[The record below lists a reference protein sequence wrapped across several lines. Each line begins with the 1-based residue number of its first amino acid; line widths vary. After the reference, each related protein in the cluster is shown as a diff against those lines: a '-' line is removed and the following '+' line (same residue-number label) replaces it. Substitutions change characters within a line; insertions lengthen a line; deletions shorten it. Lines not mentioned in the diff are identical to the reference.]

1 MRINSKM
8 NNQFQKLLE
17 PSFIGK
23 VKTRNRIIKTAQ
35 GSSFI
40 EPTGYVGEQA
50 KAYYETM
57 AKGGVGLLI
66 VESCGVEYPLG
77 IHHFP
82 VQFHLDDDKYI
93 PSYSELTRVVH
104 KYGCPVFLQLFHSG
118 PWNPTGLLP
127 KRDTKSASTLTESE
141 LPGPGFAIPRGVSLS
156 EVEDLIQMFVKASV
170 RAQKAGFD
178 GVELNAATCHL
189 INAFY
194 SRIFNKRQ
202 DEYGCT
208 TIENRARF
216 LNRIVSEIKKRVGN
230 NFPVVVLLNIA
241 EYGHEKATTLE
252 EGVQFA
258 KLAQEAGADAIQ
270 VRAHGYGHRGGLLQ
284 PDRLYYPEMPKPLPK
299 DLDWSHK
306 GVAAIIPLA
315 QAVKK
320 VVSVPVFAA
329 CRLDPVLGEKLLRQ
343 RDIDF
348 VGMTRRLLA
357 DPELPNKVAAGKLE
371 DINPCTGCLY
381 CMDVRLHNTP
391 IRCRINAN
399 LGREREF
406 ALKPAAKTKRVL
418 VIGGGPA
425 GMEAARVAALRGHKV
440 TLCEKESK
448 LGGLLSLAAMLKDVE
463 VNELLALIRYL
474 TTQMEKAGVT
484 VKLNMEVTPSL
495 ITGLKPD
502 VVILAAGGIDSTM
515 NVPGVD
521 KHNVVTGAK
530 LHGQIKFYS
539 RFFGPKTMAGLT
551 KIWMPIGK
559 RVAVIGGTIHGCELA
574 EFLIKRGRKV
584 TIIHSGTEIGEG
596 MTGDDQFQFMR
607 WIAGKDATIITGA
620 AIDKITDTGL
630 VITTAEK
637 EQTITVDTVAFALPL
652 QPNAK
657 LQKEFE
663 GKLTEIYAIGD
674 CNEPHL
680 IADAIAGG
688 SRIAH
693 SI

>member
-1 MRINSKM
+1 MSNK
-8 NNQFQKLLE
+8 FQKLLE
-17 PSFIGK
+17 PSYIGK

-66 VESCGVEYPLG
+66 VESCGVEFPLG

-93 PSYSELTRVVH
+93 PGYSELTQVIH
-104 KYGCPVFLQLFHSG
+104 KHGCPVFLQLFHAG

-156 EVEDLIQMFVKASV
+156 EVEDLIHLFVKAAE

-178 GVELNAATCHL
+178 GVEINAATCHL
-189 INAFY
+189 VNAFY

-202 DEYGCT
+202 DEFGCA

-216 LNRIVSEIKKRVGN
+216 MNRIISDTKKKLGADFAVTA
-230 NFPVVVLLNIA
+230 LINIA
-241 EYGHEKATTLE
+241 EYGHELATPIE

-258 KLAQEAGADAIQ
+258 RLAAEAGADAVQ

-284 PDRLYYPEMPKPLPK
+284 PDRLFYPEMPKPMPK

-306 GVAAIIPLA
+306 GVGAIIPLA
-315 QAVKK
+315 TAVKK
-320 VVSVPVFAA
+320 VVSVPVIAA
-329 CRLDPVLGEKLLRQ
+329 CRLDPELGEKLLQ
-343 RDIDF
+343 NGDIDF

-357 DPELPNKVAAGKLE
+357 DPELPNKVAEGRLD

-406 ALKPAAKTKRVL
+406 ALKPAAKVKQVV

-440 TLCEKESK
+440 TLLEQEPKT
-448 LGGLLSLAAMLKDVE
+448 GGLLPLAAMLKDIE
-463 VNELLALIRYL
+463 TKELMDLANYL
-474 TTQMEKAGVT
+474 HLQMEKAGVT
-484 VKLNMEVTPSL
+484 IKTNTGFTPSL
-495 ITGLKPD
+495 IAGLKPD
-502 VVILAAGGIDSTM
+502 VVILAAGGTAAKSTI
-515 NVPGVD
+515 PGIQG
-521 KHNVVTGAK
+521 KNVVSGATLRRQLK
-530 LHGQIKFYS
+530 RYS
-539 RFFGPKTMAGLT
+539 RFFGPKTLANLT
-551 KIWMPIGK
+551 RFWMPIGK
-559 RVAVIGGTIHGCELA
+559 RVVVIGGTIHGCELA

-584 TIIHSGTEIGEG
+584 TILHSGTEIGEG
-596 MTGDDQFQFMR
+596 MTGDDKFQFLR
-607 WIAGKDATIITGA
+607 WIAEKKDAAIITGVT
-620 AIDKITDTGL
+620 IEKVSETEVTFITGGKT
-630 VITTAEK
+630 
-637 EQTITVDTVAFALPL
+637 QTINIDTVALALPL
-652 QPNAK
+652 NANTLMIK
-657 LQKEFE
+657 NLE
-663 GKLTEIYAIGD
+663 GKAPEVYTIGD

-680 IADAIAGG
+680 IADAIASGATIG
-688 SRIAH
+688 HRI
-693 SI
+693 

>member
-1 MRINSKM
+1 M

-343 RDIDF
+343 GDIDF

-357 DPELPNKVAAGKLE
+357 DPELPNKVAAGRLE

-406 ALKPAAKTKRVL
+406 ALKPTAKTKRVL

>member
-1 MRINSKM
+1 M
-8 NNQFQKLLE
+8 NARFQKLLE
-17 PSFIGK
+17 PSNIGK

-40 EPTGYVGEQA
+40 EPTGFVGEQA

-66 VESCGVEYPLG
+66 VESCGVEFPLG

-93 PSYSELTRVVH
+93 PSYSELTKVIH
-104 KYGCPVFLQLFHSG
+104 KHGCPVFLQLFHAG

-127 KRDTKSASTLTESE
+127 KRDTKSASTLTQNE
-141 LPGPGFAIPRGVSLS
+141 LPGPGFAIPRGVSLA
-156 EVEDLIQMFVKASV
+156 EIEALIQMFVKAAE
-170 RAQKAGFD
+170 RARKAGFD
-178 GVELNAATCHL
+178 GVEINAATCHL
-189 INAFY
+189 VNSFY
-194 SRIFNKRQ
+194 SRIFNKRD
-202 DEYGCT
+202 DEYGCA

-216 LNRIVSEIKKRVGN
+216 MNRIIGDIKKHVGAD
-230 NFPVVVLLNIA
+230 FAVTALINIA
-241 EYGHEKATTLE
+241 EYGHEKATPIE

-258 KLAQEAGADAIQ
+258 RLAQEAGADAIQ

-284 PDRLYYPEMPKPLPK
+284 PDRLFYPEFPKPLPK

-306 GVAAIIPLA
+306 GVGAIIPLA

-320 VVSVPVFAA
+320 VTSVPVIAA
-329 CRLDPVLGEKLLRQ
+329 CRLDPVLGEKLLQ
-343 RDIDF
+343 QGDIDF

-357 DPELPNKVAAGKLE
+357 DPELPNKVAAGRLE

-406 ALKPAAKTKRVL
+406 ALKPAEKVKNV
-418 VIGGGPA
+418 VVVGGGPA

-440 TLCEKESK
+440 TLFEKSTK
-448 LGGLLSLAAMLKDVE
+448 LGGLLPLASMLKDVE
-463 VNELLALIRYL
+463 TKELLALIQYL
-474 TTQMEKAGVT
+474 ALQMKKAGVAI
-484 VKLNMEVTPSL
+484 KLNTEVTPAL
-495 ITGLKPD
+495 IAELKPD
-502 VVILAAGGIDSTM
+502 AVILAGGGIDSVM
-515 NVPGVD
+515 DVAGIES
-521 KHNVVTGAK
+521 KNVVTGAK

-539 RFFGPKTMAGLT
+539 RFFGPKTLATLT

-559 RVAVIGGTIHGCELA
+559 HVAVIGGTIHGCELA

-584 TIIHSGTEIGEG
+584 TIIHSGAELGEG
-596 MTGDDQFQFMR
+596 MTGDDKFQFLR
-607 WIAGKDATIITGA
+607 WIAEKDAVIITNA
-620 AIDKITDTGL
+620 KINRITDNGL
-630 VITTAEK
+630 VISIGGK
-637 EQTITVDTVAFALPL
+637 EQTIATDTVAFALPL
-652 QPNAK
+652 QPNTALLKK
-657 LQKEFE
+657 LE
-663 GKLTEIYAIGD
+663 GKLAEIYAIGD

-688 SRIAH
+688 SRIGH
-693 SI
+693 SL

>member
-1 MRINSKM
+1 
-8 NNQFQKLLE
+8 LE

-343 RDIDF
+343 GDIDF

-357 DPELPNKVAAGKLE
+357 DPELPNKVAAGRLE

>member
-1 MRINSKM
+1 M
-8 NNQFQKLLE
+8 NTKFGKLLE
-17 PSFIGK
+17 PSYIGK

-66 VESCGVEYPLG
+66 VESCGVEFPLG

-93 PSYSELTRVVH
+93 PGYTELTRVIH
-104 KYGCPVFLQLFHSG
+104 QQGCPVFLQLFHAG

-127 KRDTKSASTLTESE
+127 KRDTKAASTLTADE
-141 LPGPGFAIPRGVSLS
+141 LPGPGFAIPRGVSLA
-156 EVEDLIQMFVKASV
+156 EIEDLIQLFVKAAE
-170 RAQKAGFD
+170 RARKAEFD
-178 GVELNAATCHL
+178 GVEINAATCHL
-189 INAFY
+189 INSFY
-194 SRIFNKRQ
+194 SRIFNKRD
-202 DEYGCT
+202 DEYGCA

-216 LNRIVSEIKKRVGN
+216 MNRIIGDIKKQLGPDFAVTA
-230 NFPVVVLLNIA
+230 LINIA
-241 EYGHEKATTLE
+241 EYGHEKATTIE

-258 KLAQEAGADAIQ
+258 RLAQEAGADAIQ

-284 PDRLYYPEMPKPLPK
+284 PDRLFYPEFPKPLPK
-299 DLDWSHK
+299 DLDWSHR
-306 GVAAIIPLA
+306 GVGAIIPLA
-315 QAVKK
+315 TAVKK
-320 VVSVPVFAA
+320 VTSVPVIAA
-329 CRLDPVLGEKLLRQ
+329 CRLDPVLGEKLLERG
-343 RDIDF
+343 DIDF

-357 DPELPNKVAAGKLE
+357 DPELPNKVAAGRLE

-406 ALKPAAKTKRVL
+406 VLKPAVKIKQ
-418 VIGGGPA
+418 VIVVGGGPA

-440 TLCEKESK
+440 TLFEKGPK
-448 LGGLLSLAAMLKDVE
+448 LGGLLPLASMLKDVE
-463 VNELLALIRYL
+463 TNELLALIKYL
-474 TTQMEKAGVT
+474 SLQIKKAGVT
-484 VKLNMEVTPSL
+484 VKLNTEVTPS
-495 ITGLKPD
+495 IISGLKPD

-515 NVPGVD
+515 DIPGIGLQ
-521 KHNVVTGAK
+521 NVVTGAK

-539 RFFGPKTMAGLT
+539 RFFGPKTLAKLT
-551 KIWMPIGK
+551 KVWMPIGK
-559 RVAVIGGTIHGCELA
+559 RVVVIGGTIHGCELA

-584 TIIHSGTEIGEG
+584 TIVHSGTEIGEG
-596 MTGDDQFQFMR
+596 MTGDDKFQFLR
-607 WIAGKDATIITGA
+607 WIAEKDATIITAA
-620 AIDKITDTGL
+620 AIDRITGKGL
-630 VITTAEK
+630 VIINKGK
-637 EQTITVDTVAFALPL
+637 EQTIIADTVAFALPL
-652 QPNAK
+652 QSNNALYKK
-657 LQKEFE
+657 LESQ
-663 GKLTEIYAIGD
+663 LTEIYAIGD
-674 CNEPHL
+674 CSEPHL

-688 SRIAH
+688 SRIGH

>member
-1 MRINSKM
+1 M
-8 NNQFQKLLE
+8 NTRFQKLLE
-17 PSFIGK
+17 PASIGK

-66 VESCGVEYPLG
+66 VESCGVEFPLG

-93 PSYSELTRVVH
+93 PSYTELTQVIH
-104 KYGCPVFLQLFHSG
+104 KHDCPVLLQLFHAG

-127 KRDTKSASTLTESE
+127 KRDTKAASTLTQSE
-141 LPGPGFAIPRGVSLS
+141 LPGPGFAIPRGVSLT
-156 EVEDLIQMFVKASV
+156 EIEDLIQLFVKAAE

-178 GVELNAATCHL
+178 GVEINAATCHL
-189 INAFY
+189 INSFY
-194 SRIFNKRQ
+194 SRIFNKRE
-202 DEYGCT
+202 DEYGCA

-216 LNRIVSEIKKRVGN
+216 MNRIIGDIKKHLGTDFAVTA
-230 NFPVVVLLNIA
+230 LINIA
-241 EYGHEKATTLE
+241 EYGHEKATPIE
-252 EGVQFA
+252 DGVQFA
-258 KLAQEAGADAIQ
+258 RLAQEAGADAIQ

-284 PDRLYYPEMPKPLPK
+284 PDRLFYPEFPKPLPK

-306 GVAAIIPLA
+306 GVGAIIPLA
-315 QAVKK
+315 KAVKE
-320 VVSVPVFAA
+320 VTSVPVIAA
-329 CRLDPVLGEKLLRQ
+329 CRLDPILGEKLLQ
-343 RDIDF
+343 QGDIDF

-357 DPELPNKVAAGKLE
+357 DPELPNKVASGRLE

-406 ALKPAAKTKRVL
+406 ALKPAVKIKNV
-418 VIGGGPA
+418 VVVGGGPA

-440 TLCEKESK
+440 TLFDKGSK
-448 LGGLLSLAAMLKDVE
+448 LGGLLPLASMLKDVE
-463 VNELLALIRYL
+463 TNELLALIRYL
-474 TTQMEKAGVT
+474 TLQMKKAGVT
-484 VKLNMEVTPSL
+484 IKLNTEVTPAL
-495 ITGLKPD
+495 INQIKPD
-502 VVILAAGGIDSTM
+502 AVILAAGGIASVMDI
-515 NVPGVD
+515 PGID
-521 KHNVVTGAK
+521 LKNVVTGAK

-539 RFFGPKTMAGLT
+539 RFVSPKTLASLT

-559 RVAVIGGTIHGCELA
+559 RVIVIGGTIHGCELA

-584 TIIHSGTEIGEG
+584 TIVHNGVEIGEG
-596 MTGDDQFQFMR
+596 MTGDDKFQFLR
-607 WIAGKDATIITGA
+607 WIAEKDAEIITNVK
-620 AIDKITDTGL
+620 IDRITDKGLIIKTGG
-630 VITTAEK
+630 K
-637 EQTITVDTVAFALPL
+637 EQTITADTIAFALPL
-652 QPNAK
+652 QSNTA
-657 LQKEFE
+657 LQKQLE

-688 SRIAH
+688 SGIGHRL
-693 SI
+693 

>member
-1 MRINSKM
+1 M
-8 NNQFQKLLE
+8 NNRFQKLLE
-17 PSFIGK
+17 PSYIGK
-23 VKTRNRIIKTAQ
+23 VKTRNHIIKTAQ

-82 VQFHLDDDKYI
+82 VQFHFDDDKYI
-93 PSYSELTRVVH
+93 PSYTELVQVIH
-104 KYGCPVFLQLFHSG
+104 KHDCPVFLQLFHSG

-141 LPGPGFAIPRGVSLS
+141 LPGPGFAIPRGVSLA
-156 EVEDLIQMFVKASV
+156 EIEDLIQMFVKASQ
-170 RAQKAGFD
+170 RAKKAGFD
-178 GVELNAATCHL
+178 GVEINAGTCHL

-202 DEYGCT
+202 DEFGCT
-208 TIENRARF
+208 SLENRARF
-216 LNRIVSEIKKRVGN
+216 MNRIIGDIKKQLGQEFAVTA
-230 NFPVVVLLNIA
+230 LINIA
-241 EYGHEKATTLE
+241 EYGHEKATTIE

-258 KLAQEAGADAIQ
+258 RLAAEAGADAIQ

-284 PDRLYYPEMPKPLPK
+284 PDRLFYPEFPKPLPK
-299 DLDWSHK
+299 DLDWSHR
-306 GVAAIIPLA
+306 GVGAIIPLA

-320 VVSVPVFAA
+320 VVSVPVIAT
-329 CRLDPVLGEKLLRQ
+329 CRLDPVLGEKLLQ
-343 RDIDF
+343 QGDIDF

-357 DPELPNKVAAGKLE
+357 DPELPNKVAADRLD

-406 ALKPAAKTKRVL
+406 ALKPAAKVKQVL
-418 VIGGGPA
+418 VVGGGPS

-440 TLCEKESK
+440 TLCEKSSK
-448 LGGLLSLAAMLKDVE
+448 LGGLLPLASLLKEIETD
-463 VNELLALIRYL
+463 ELLALIKYL
-474 TTQMEKAGVT
+474 DRQMTKAGVN
-484 VKLNMEVTPSL
+484 VRLNTEVTPAL
-495 ITGLKPD
+495 IAQLKPD

-515 NVPGVD
+515 DVPGVNG
-521 KHNVVTGAK
+521 KNVVTGAK
-530 LHGQIKFYS
+530 LHGQLKFYS
-539 RFFGPKTMAGLT
+539 RFFGPKTLARLT
-551 KIWMPIGK
+551 KVWMPIGK
-559 RVAVIGGTIHGCELA
+559 SVVVIGGTIHGCELA

-584 TIIHSGTEIGEG
+584 TIVHSGTEIGKG
-596 MTGDDQFQFMR
+596 MTGDDQFQFLR
-607 WIAGKDATIITGA
+607 WIAEKDAVIYTGA
-620 AIDKITDTGL
+620 TIGKITEKGVTIKIGG
-630 VITTAEK
+630 K
-637 EQTITVDTVAFALPL
+637 EQTLSADTIAFALPL
-652 QPNAK
+652 QSNPA
-657 LQKEFE
+657 LQQQLA
-663 GKLTEIYAIGD
+663 GKFTEIYAIGD

-688 SRIAH
+688 SRIGH

>member
-1 MRINSKM
+1 M
-8 NNQFQKLLE
+8 NNRFQKLLE
-17 PSFIGK
+17 PAYIGK

-66 VESCGVEYPLG
+66 VESCGVEFPLG

-93 PSYSELTRVVH
+93 PSYTELVQVIH
-104 KYGCPVFLQLFHSG
+104 KHGCPVFLQLFHAG

-141 LPGPGFAIPRGVSLS
+141 LPGPGFAIPRGVSLT
-156 EVEDLIQMFVKASV
+156 EIEELIQMFVKAAA
-170 RAQKAGFD
+170 RAKTAGFD
-178 GVELNAATCHL
+178 GVEINAATCHL
-189 INAFY
+189 INSFY
-194 SRIFNKRQ
+194 SRIFNKRD
-202 DEYGCT
+202 DEYGG

-216 LNRIVSEIKKRVGN
+216 MNRIIGDIKKQLGADFAVTA
-230 NFPVVVLLNIA
+230 LINIA
-241 EYGHEKATTLE
+241 EYGHEKATPIE

-258 KLAQEAGADAIQ
+258 ALAARAGADAIQ

-284 PDRLYYPEMPKPLPK
+284 PDRLFYPEFPKPLPK
-299 DLDWSHK
+299 DLDWSHR
-306 GVAAIIPLA
+306 GVGAIIPLA
-315 QAVKK
+315 TAVKK
-320 VVSVPVFAA
+320 IVSVPLIAA
-329 CRLDPVLGEKLLRQ
+329 CRLDPVLGEKLLQ
-343 RDIDF
+343 QGDIDF

-357 DPELPNKVAAGKLE
+357 DPELPNKVAAGELE

-406 ALKPAAKTKRVL
+406 AIKAAVKIKQVL
-418 VIGGGPA
+418 VVGGGPS

-440 TLCEKESK
+440 TLCEKSTK
-448 LGGLLSLAAMLKDVE
+448 LGGLIPLASMLKDIE
-463 VNELLALIRYL
+463 TDELIAVIRY
-474 TTQMEKAGVT
+474 MERQIRKAGVT
-484 VKLNMEVTPSL
+484 VKLNTEVTPVL
-495 ITGLKPD
+495 IAELKPD
-502 VVILAAGGIDSTM
+502 VVVIAAGGVDSAM
-515 NVPGVD
+515 DIPGVNGR
-521 KHNVVTGAK
+521 NVVTSAK
-530 LHGQIKFYS
+530 LHGQLKFYS
-539 RFFGPKTMAGLT
+539 RFFGPKTMARLT
-551 KIWMPIGK
+551 KVWMPIGK
-559 RVAVIGGTIHGCELA
+559 NVVVMGGTIHGCELA

-584 TIIHSGTEIGEG
+584 TIVHTGTEIGEG
-596 MTGDDQFQFMR
+596 MTGDDKFQFMR
-607 WIAGKDATIITGA
+607 WIAGKNIPVITGA
-620 AIDKITDTGL
+620 VIEKITDTGL
-630 VITTAEK
+630 IIINGGK
-637 EQTITVDTVAFALPL
+637 EQSIKADTIAFALPL
-652 QPNAK
+652 QSNHA
-657 LQKEFE
+657 LQQQLDE
-663 GKLTEIYAIGD
+663 KLTEIYAIGD

-688 SRIAH
+688 SKIGH

>member
-1 MRINSKM
+1 M
-8 NNQFQKLLE
+8 NNRFQKLLE
-17 PSFIGK
+17 PAYIGK

-66 VESCGVEYPLG
+66 VESCGVEFPLG

-93 PSYSELTRVVH
+93 PSYTELVQVIH
-104 KYGCPVFLQLFHSG
+104 KHGCPVFLQLFHAG

-141 LPGPGFAIPRGVSLS
+141 LPGPGFAIPRGVSLT
-156 EVEDLIQMFVKASV
+156 EIEELIQMFVKAAA
-170 RAQKAGFD
+170 RAKKAGFD
-178 GVELNAATCHL
+178 GVEINAATCHL
-189 INAFY
+189 INSFY
-194 SRIFNKRQ
+194 SRIFNKRD
-202 DEYGCT
+202 DEYGG

-216 LNRIVSEIKKRVGN
+216 MNRIIGDIKKQLGADFAVTA
-230 NFPVVVLLNIA
+230 LINIA
-241 EYGHEKATTLE
+241 EYGHEKATPIE

-258 KLAQEAGADAIQ
+258 ALAARAGADAIQ

-284 PDRLYYPEMPKPLPK
+284 PDRLFYPEFPKPLPK
-299 DLDWSHK
+299 DLDWSHR
-306 GVAAIIPLA
+306 GVGAIIPLA
-315 QAVKK
+315 TAVKK
-320 VVSVPVFAA
+320 IVSVPLIAA
-329 CRLDPVLGEKLLRQ
+329 CRLDPVLGEKLLQ
-343 RDIDF
+343 QGDIDF

-357 DPELPNKVAAGKLE
+357 DPELPNKVAAGELE

-406 ALKPAAKTKRVL
+406 AIKAAVKIKQVL
-418 VIGGGPA
+418 VVGGGPS

-440 TLCEKESK
+440 TLCEKSTK
-448 LGGLLSLAAMLKDVE
+448 LGGLIPLASMLKDIE
-463 VNELLALIRYL
+463 TDELIAVIRY
-474 TTQMEKAGVT
+474 MERQIRKAGVT
-484 VKLNMEVTPSL
+484 VKLNTEVTPVL
-495 ITGLKPD
+495 IAELKPD
-502 VVILAAGGIDSTM
+502 VVVIAAGGVDSAM
-515 NVPGVD
+515 DIPGVNGR
-521 KHNVVTGAK
+521 NVVTSAK
-530 LHGQIKFYS
+530 LHGQLKFYS
-539 RFFGPKTMAGLT
+539 RFFGPKTMARLT
-551 KIWMPIGK
+551 KVWMPIGK
-559 RVAVIGGTIHGCELA
+559 NVVVMGGTIHGCELA

-584 TIIHSGTEIGEG
+584 TIVHTGTEIGEG
-596 MTGDDQFQFMR
+596 MTGDDKFQFMR
-607 WIAGKDATIITGA
+607 WIAGKNIPVITGA
-620 AIDKITDTGL
+620 VIEKITDTGL
-630 VITTAEK
+630 IIINGGK
-637 EQTITVDTVAFALPL
+637 EQSIKADTIAFALPL
-652 QPNAK
+652 QSNHA
-657 LQKEFE
+657 LQQQLDE
-663 GKLTEIYAIGD
+663 KLTEIYAIGD

-688 SRIAH
+688 SKIGH

>member
-1 MRINSKM
+1 M
-8 NNQFQKLLE
+8 NKKFQKLLE
-17 PSFIGK
+17 PSYIGK

-40 EPTGYVGEQA
+40 EPAGYVGEQA

-66 VESCGVEYPLG
+66 VESCGVEFPLG

-93 PSYSELTRVVH
+93 PSYSELTQVIH
-104 KYGCPVFLQLFHSG
+104 KHGCPVFLQLFHSG

-141 LPGPGFAIPRGVSLS
+141 LPGPGFAIPRGVSLN
-156 EVEDLIQMFVKASV
+156 EVEDLVQMFAKAAE
-170 RAQKAGFD
+170 RAKKAGFD
-178 GVELNAATCHL
+178 GVEINAATCHL
-189 INAFY
+189 VNSFY
-194 SRIFNKRQ
+194 SRIFNKRD
-202 DEYGCT
+202 DEYGCGSL
-208 TIENRARF
+208 ENRARF
-216 LNRIVSEIKKRVGN
+216 MGRIINEIKKRVGPD
-230 NFPVVVLLNIA
+230 FPVVALINIA
-241 EYGHEKATTLE
+241 EYGHEKATTIE

-258 KLAQEAGADAIQ
+258 GLAVEAGADAIQ

-284 PDRLYYPEMPKPLPK
+284 PDRLFYPEMPKPLPK

-306 GVAAIIPLA
+306 GVGAIIPLA

-320 VVSVPVFAA
+320 VVKVPVFAA

-343 RDIDF
+343 GDIDF

-357 DPELPNKVAAGKLE
+357 DPELPNKVAAGRLE

-399 LGREREF
+399 LGQEREF
-406 ALKPAAKTKRVL
+406 ALKTATTVKQV
-418 VIGGGPA
+418 VVVGGGPS
-425 GMEAARVAALRGHKV
+425 GMEAARVAALRQHKV
-440 TLCEKESK
+440 TLIEKSSK

-463 VNELLALIRYL
+463 TNELLALINYL
-474 TTQMEKAGVT
+474 ALQMKKAGVK
-484 VKLNMEVTPSL
+484 VKLNTEVTPAL
-495 ITGLKPD
+495 IAELKPD
-502 VVILAAGGIDSTM
+502 VVILATGGIDSIM
-515 NVPGVD
+515 DVPGVD
-521 KHNVVTGAK
+521 KSNVVTGTK
-530 LHGQIKFYS
+530 LHGQLQFYS
-539 RFFGPKTMAGLT
+539 RFFGPRTLASLT
-551 KIWMPIGK
+551 KVWMPIGK

-574 EFLIKRGRKV
+574 EFLVKRGRTV
-584 TIIHSGTEIGEG
+584 TIIATGTEIGEG
-596 MTGDDQFQFMR
+596 MTGDDKFQFMR
-607 WIAGKDATIITGA
+607 WIAEKPAMIITGA
-620 AIDKITDTGL
+620 TVDRITDNGV
-630 VITTAEK
+630 VIKVGEK
-637 EQTITVDTVAFALPL
+637 EQTIAADTVAFALPL
-652 QPNAK
+652 QSNTALMK
-657 LQKEFE
+657 NLE

-688 SRIAH
+688 SRIGH
-693 SI
+693 NI

>member
-1 MRINSKM
+1 M
-8 NNQFQKLLE
+8 NNRFQKLLE
-17 PSFIGK
+17 PAYIGK

-66 VESCGVEYPLG
+66 VESCGVEFPLG

-93 PSYSELTRVVH
+93 PSYTELVQVIH
-104 KYGCPVFLQLFHSG
+104 KHGCPVFLQLFHAG

-141 LPGPGFAIPRGVSLS
+141 LPGPGFAIPRGVSLT
-156 EVEDLIQMFVKASV
+156 EIEELIQMFVKAAA
-170 RAQKAGFD
+170 RAKKAGFD
-178 GVELNAATCHL
+178 GVEINAATCHL
-189 INAFY
+189 INSFY
-194 SRIFNKRQ
+194 SRIFNKRD
-202 DEYGCT
+202 DEYGG

-216 LNRIVSEIKKRVGN
+216 MNRIIGDIKKQLGADFAVTA
-230 NFPVVVLLNIA
+230 LINIA
-241 EYGHEKATTLE
+241 EYGHEKATPIE

-258 KLAQEAGADAIQ
+258 ALAARAGADAIQ

-284 PDRLYYPEMPKPLPK
+284 PDRLFYPEFPKPLPK
-299 DLDWSHK
+299 DLDWSHR
-306 GVAAIIPLA
+306 GVGAIIPLA
-315 QAVKK
+315 TAVKK
-320 VVSVPVFAA
+320 IVSVPLIAA
-329 CRLDPVLGEKLLRQ
+329 CRLDPVLGEKLLQ
-343 RDIDF
+343 QGDIDF

-357 DPELPNKVAAGKLE
+357 DPELPNKVAAGELE

-406 ALKPAAKTKRVL
+406 AIKAAVKIKQVL
-418 VIGGGPA
+418 VVGGGPS

-440 TLCEKESK
+440 TLCEKSTK
-448 LGGLLSLAAMLKDVE
+448 LGGLIPLASMLKDIE
-463 VNELLALIRYL
+463 TDELIAVIRY
-474 TTQMEKAGVT
+474 MERQIRKAGVT
-484 VKLNMEVTPSL
+484 VKLNTEVTPVL
-495 ITGLKPD
+495 IAELKPD
-502 VVILAAGGIDSTM
+502 VVVIAAGGVDSAM
-515 NVPGVD
+515 DIPGVNGR
-521 KHNVVTGAK
+521 NVVTSAK
-530 LHGQIKFYS
+530 LHDQLKFYS
-539 RFFGPKTMAGLT
+539 RFFGPKTMARLT
-551 KIWMPIGK
+551 KVWMPIGK
-559 RVAVIGGTIHGCELA
+559 NVVVMGGTIHGCELA

-584 TIIHSGTEIGEG
+584 TIVHNGTEIGEG
-596 MTGDDQFQFMR
+596 MTGDDKFQFMR
-607 WIAGKDATIITGA
+607 WIAGKNIPVIAGA
-620 AIDKITDTGL
+620 VIEKITDTGL
-630 VITTAEK
+630 IIINGGK
-637 EQTITVDTVAFALPL
+637 EQPIKADTIAFALPL
-652 QPNAK
+652 QSNHA
-657 LQKEFE
+657 LQQQLDE
-663 GKLTEIYAIGD
+663 KLTEIYAIGD

-688 SRIAH
+688 SKIGH

>member
-1 MRINSKM
+1 M
-8 NNQFQKLLE
+8 NNRFQKLLE
-17 PSFIGK
+17 PAYIGK

-66 VESCGVEYPLG
+66 VESCGVEFPLG

-93 PSYSELTRVVH
+93 PSYTELVQVIH
-104 KYGCPVFLQLFHSG
+104 KHGCPVFLQLFHAG

-141 LPGPGFAIPRGVSLS
+141 LPGPGFAIPRGVSLT
-156 EVEDLIQMFVKASV
+156 EIEELIQMFVKAAA
-170 RAQKAGFD
+170 RAKKAGFD
-178 GVELNAATCHL
+178 GVEINAATCHL
-189 INAFY
+189 INSFY
-194 SRIFNKRQ
+194 SRIFNKRD
-202 DEYGCT
+202 DEYGG

-216 LNRIVSEIKKRVGN
+216 MNRIIGDIKKQLGADFAVTA
-230 NFPVVVLLNIA
+230 LINIA
-241 EYGHEKATTLE
+241 EYGHEKATPIE

-258 KLAQEAGADAIQ
+258 ALAARAGADAIQ

-284 PDRLYYPEMPKPLPK
+284 PDRLFYPEFPKPLPK
-299 DLDWSHK
+299 DLDWSHR
-306 GVAAIIPLA
+306 GVGAIIPLA
-315 QAVKK
+315 TAVKK
-320 VVSVPVFAA
+320 IVSVPLIAA
-329 CRLDPVLGEKLLRQ
+329 CRLDPVLGEKLLQ
-343 RDIDF
+343 QGDIDF

-357 DPELPNKVAAGKLE
+357 DPELPNKVAAGELE

-406 ALKPAAKTKRVL
+406 AIKAAVKIKQVL
-418 VIGGGPA
+418 VVGGGPS

-440 TLCEKESK
+440 TLCEKSTK
-448 LGGLLSLAAMLKDVE
+448 LGGLIPLASMLKDIE
-463 VNELLALIRYL
+463 TDELIAVIRY
-474 TTQMEKAGVT
+474 MERQIRKAGVT
-484 VKLNMEVTPSL
+484 VKLNTEVTPVL
-495 ITGLKPD
+495 IAELKPD
-502 VVILAAGGIDSTM
+502 VVVIAAGGVDSAM
-515 NVPGVD
+515 DIPGVNGR
-521 KHNVVTGAK
+521 NVVTSAK
-530 LHGQIKFYS
+530 LHGQLKFYS
-539 RFFGPKTMAGLT
+539 RFFGPKTMARLT
-551 KIWMPIGK
+551 KVWMPIGK
-559 RVAVIGGTIHGCELA
+559 NVVVMGGTIHGCELA

-584 TIIHSGTEIGEG
+584 TIVHTGTEIGEG
-596 MTGDDQFQFMR
+596 MTGDDKFQFMR
-607 WIAGKDATIITGA
+607 WIAGKNIPVITGA
-620 AIDKITDTGL
+620 VIEKITDTGL
-630 VITTAEK
+630 IIINGGK
-637 EQTITVDTVAFALPL
+637 EQPIKADTIAFALPL
-652 QPNAK
+652 QSNHA
-657 LQKEFE
+657 LQQQLDE
-663 GKLTEIYAIGD
+663 KLTEIYAIGD

-688 SRIAH
+688 SKIGH

>member
-1 MRINSKM
+1 M

-17 PSFIGK
+17 PSYIGK

-57 AKGGVGLLI
+57 ARGGVGLLI

-141 LPGPGFAIPRGVSLS
+141 LPGPGFATPRGVSLN
-156 EVEDLIQMFVKASV
+156 EVEDLIQMFVKASE

-194 SRIFNKRQ
+194 SRIFNKRE
-202 DEYGCT
+202 DEYGCA

-216 LNRIVSEIKKRVGN
+216 LNRIVSQIKKHMGN
-230 NFPVVVLLNIA
+230 DFPVVVLLNIA
-241 EYGHEKATTLE
+241 EYGHEKATTIE

-258 KLAQEAGADAIQ
+258 RIAQDAGADAIQ

-299 DLDWSHK
+299 DLDWSRK

-329 CRLDPVLGEKLLRQ
+329 CRLDPALGEKLLRQ
-343 RDIDF
+343 GDIDF

-406 ALKPAAKTKRVL
+406 ALKPAAKAKKVL

-463 VNELLALIRYL
+463 VNELLALIHYL
-474 TTQMEKAGVT
+474 TIQMKKAGVT
-484 VKLNMEVTPSL
+484 VKLKTEITPAL
-495 ITGLKPD
+495 IAALKPD

-515 NVPGVD
+515 DIPGVD
-521 KHNVVTGAK
+521 KPNVVTGAK
-530 LHGQIKFYS
+530 LHGQLKFYS
-539 RFFGPKTMAGLT
+539 RLFGPKTMAGLT
-551 KIWMPIGK
+551 KLWMPIGK

-607 WIAGKDATIITGA
+607 WITGKDATIITGA
-620 AIDKITDTGL
+620 AVDKITATGL
-630 VITTAEK
+630 VITTTEK

-652 QPNAK
+652 QPNTS
-657 LQKEFE
+657 LQKKLE
-663 GKLTEIYAIGD
+663 GKLMEIYAIGD

>member
-1 MRINSKM
+1 M
-8 NNQFQKLLE
+8 NNRFQKLLE
-17 PSFIGK
+17 PAYIGK

-66 VESCGVEYPLG
+66 VESCGVEFPLG

-93 PSYSELTRVVH
+93 PSYTELVQVIH
-104 KYGCPVFLQLFHSG
+104 KHGCPVFLQLFHAG

-141 LPGPGFAIPRGVSLS
+141 LPGPGFAIPRGVSLT
-156 EVEDLIQMFVKASV
+156 EIEELIQMFVKAAA
-170 RAQKAGFD
+170 RAKKAGFD
-178 GVELNAATCHL
+178 GVEINAATCHL
-189 INAFY
+189 INSFY
-194 SRIFNKRQ
+194 SRIFNKRD
-202 DEYGCT
+202 DEYGG

-216 LNRIVSEIKKRVGN
+216 MNRIIGDIKKQLGADFAVTA
-230 NFPVVVLLNIA
+230 LINIA
-241 EYGHEKATTLE
+241 EYGHEKATPIE

-258 KLAQEAGADAIQ
+258 ALAARAGADAIQ

-284 PDRLYYPEMPKPLPK
+284 PDRLFYPEFPKPLPK
-299 DLDWSHK
+299 DLDWSHR
-306 GVAAIIPLA
+306 GVGAIIPLA
-315 QAVKK
+315 TAVKK
-320 VVSVPVFAA
+320 IVSVPLIAA
-329 CRLDPVLGEKLLRQ
+329 CRLDPVLGEKLLQ
-343 RDIDF
+343 QGDIDF

-357 DPELPNKVAAGKLE
+357 DPELPNKVAAGELE

-406 ALKPAAKTKRVL
+406 AIKPAVKIKQVL
-418 VIGGGPA
+418 VVGGGPS

-440 TLCEKESK
+440 TLCEKSTK
-448 LGGLLSLAAMLKDVE
+448 LGGLIPLASMLKDIE
-463 VNELLALIRYL
+463 TDELIAVIRY
-474 TTQMEKAGVT
+474 MERQIRKAGVT
-484 VKLNMEVTPSL
+484 VKLNTEVTPVL
-495 ITGLKPD
+495 IAELKPD
-502 VVILAAGGIDSTM
+502 VVVIAAGGVDSAM
-515 NVPGVD
+515 DIPGVNGR
-521 KHNVVTGAK
+521 NVVTSAK
-530 LHGQIKFYS
+530 LHDQLKFYS
-539 RFFGPKTMAGLT
+539 RFFGPKTMARLT
-551 KIWMPIGK
+551 KVWMPIGK
-559 RVAVIGGTIHGCELA
+559 NVVVMGGTIHGCELA

-584 TIIHSGTEIGEG
+584 TIVHTGTEIGEG
-596 MTGDDQFQFMR
+596 MTGDDKFQFMR
-607 WIAGKDATIITGA
+607 WIAGKNIPVITGA
-620 AIDKITDTGL
+620 VIEKITDTGL
-630 VITTAEK
+630 IIINGGK
-637 EQTITVDTVAFALPL
+637 EQPIKADTIAFALPL
-652 QPNAK
+652 QSNHA
-657 LQKEFE
+657 LQQQLDE
-663 GKLTEIYAIGD
+663 KLTEIYAIGD

-688 SRIAH
+688 SKIGH

>member
-1 MRINSKM
+1 M

-343 RDIDF
+343 GDIDF

-357 DPELPNKVAAGKLE
+357 DPELPNKVAAGRLE

>member
-1 MRINSKM
+1 M
-8 NNQFQKLLE
+8 NNQFLKLLE

-343 RDIDF
+343 GDIDF

-357 DPELPNKVAAGKLE
+357 DPELPNKVAAGRLE

>member
-1 MRINSKM
+1 M
-8 NNQFQKLLE
+8 NNRFQKLLE
-17 PSFIGK
+17 PAYIGK

-66 VESCGVEYPLG
+66 VESCGVEFPLG

-93 PSYSELTRVVH
+93 PSYTELVQVIH
-104 KYGCPVFLQLFHSG
+104 KHGCPVFLQLFHAG

-141 LPGPGFAIPRGVSLS
+141 LPGPGFAIPRGVSLT
-156 EVEDLIQMFVKASV
+156 EIEELIQMFVKAAA
-170 RAQKAGFD
+170 RAKKAGFD
-178 GVELNAATCHL
+178 GVEINAATCHL
-189 INAFY
+189 INSFY
-194 SRIFNKRQ
+194 SRIFNKRD
-202 DEYGCT
+202 DEYGG

-216 LNRIVSEIKKRVGN
+216 MNRIIGDIKKQLGADFAVTA
-230 NFPVVVLLNIA
+230 LINIA
-241 EYGHEKATTLE
+241 EYGHEKATPIE

-258 KLAQEAGADAIQ
+258 ALAARAGADAIQ

-284 PDRLYYPEMPKPLPK
+284 PDRLFYPEFPKPLPK
-299 DLDWSHK
+299 DLDWSHR
-306 GVAAIIPLA
+306 GVGAIIPLA
-315 QAVKK
+315 TAVKK
-320 VVSVPVFAA
+320 IVSVPLIAA
-329 CRLDPVLGEKLLRQ
+329 CRLDPVLGEKLLQ
-343 RDIDF
+343 QGDIDF

-357 DPELPNKVAAGKLE
+357 DPELPNKVAAGELE

-406 ALKPAAKTKRVL
+406 AIKAAVKIKQVL
-418 VIGGGPA
+418 VVGGGPS

-440 TLCEKESK
+440 TLCEKSTK
-448 LGGLLSLAAMLKDVE
+448 LGGLIPLASMLKDIE
-463 VNELLALIRYL
+463 TDELIAVIRY
-474 TTQMEKAGVT
+474 MERQIRKAGVT
-484 VKLNMEVTPSL
+484 VKLNTEVTPVL
-495 ITGLKPD
+495 IAELKPD
-502 VVILAAGGIDSTM
+502 VVVIAAGGVDSAM
-515 NVPGVD
+515 DIPGVNGR
-521 KHNVVTGAK
+521 NVVTGAK
-530 LHGQIKFYS
+530 LHGQLKFYS
-539 RFFGPKTMAGLT
+539 RFFGPKTMARLT
-551 KIWMPIGK
+551 KVWMPIGK
-559 RVAVIGGTIHGCELA
+559 NVVVMGGTIHGCELA

-584 TIIHSGTEIGEG
+584 TIVHNGTEIGEG
-596 MTGDDQFQFMR
+596 MTGDDKFQFMR
-607 WIAGKDATIITGA
+607 WIAGKNIPVITGA
-620 AIDKITDTGL
+620 VIEKITDTGL
-630 VITTAEK
+630 IIITGGK
-637 EQTITVDTVAFALPL
+637 EQSIKADTIAFALPL
-652 QPNAK
+652 QSNHA
-657 LQKEFE
+657 LQQQLDE
-663 GKLTEIYAIGD
+663 KLTEIYAIGD

-688 SRIAH
+688 SKIGH

>member
-1 MRINSKM
+1 M
-8 NNQFQKLLE
+8 NNRFQKLLE
-17 PSFIGK
+17 PAYIGK

-66 VESCGVEYPLG
+66 VESCGVEFPLG

-93 PSYSELTRVVH
+93 PSYTELVQVIH
-104 KYGCPVFLQLFHSG
+104 KHGCPVFLQLFHAG

-141 LPGPGFAIPRGVSLS
+141 LPGPGFAIPRGVSLT
-156 EVEDLIQMFVKASV
+156 EIEELIQMFVKAAA
-170 RAQKAGFD
+170 RAKKAGFD
-178 GVELNAATCHL
+178 GVEINAATCHL
-189 INAFY
+189 INSFY
-194 SRIFNKRQ
+194 SRIFNKRD
-202 DEYGCT
+202 DEYGG

-216 LNRIVSEIKKRVGN
+216 MNRIIGDIKKQLGADFAVTA
-230 NFPVVVLLNIA
+230 LINIA
-241 EYGHEKATTLE
+241 EYGHEKATPIE

-258 KLAQEAGADAIQ
+258 ALAARAGADAIQ

-284 PDRLYYPEMPKPLPK
+284 PDRLFYPEFPKPLPK
-299 DLDWSHK
+299 DLDWSHR
-306 GVAAIIPLA
+306 GVGAIIPLA
-315 QAVKK
+315 TAVKK
-320 VVSVPVFAA
+320 IVSVPLIAA
-329 CRLDPVLGEKLLRQ
+329 CRLDPVLGEKLLQ
-343 RDIDF
+343 QGDIDF

-357 DPELPNKVAAGKLE
+357 DPELPNKVAAGELE

-406 ALKPAAKTKRVL
+406 AIKPAVKIKQVL
-418 VIGGGPA
+418 VVGGGPS

-440 TLCEKESK
+440 TLCEKSTK
-448 LGGLLSLAAMLKDVE
+448 LGGLIPLASMLKDIE
-463 VNELLALIRYL
+463 TDELIAVIRY
-474 TTQMEKAGVT
+474 MERQIRKAGVT
-484 VKLNMEVTPSL
+484 VKLNTEVTPVL
-495 ITGLKPD
+495 IAELKPD
-502 VVILAAGGIDSTM
+502 VVVIAAGGVDSAM
-515 NVPGVD
+515 DIPGVNGR
-521 KHNVVTGAK
+521 NVVTSAK
-530 LHGQIKFYS
+530 LHGQLKFYS
-539 RFFGPKTMAGLT
+539 RFFGPKTMARLT
-551 KIWMPIGK
+551 KVWMPIGK
-559 RVAVIGGTIHGCELA
+559 NVVVMGGTIHGCELA

-584 TIIHSGTEIGEG
+584 TIVHTGTEIGEG
-596 MTGDDQFQFMR
+596 MTGDDKFQFMR
-607 WIAGKDATIITGA
+607 WIAGKNIPVITGA
-620 AIDKITDTGL
+620 VIEKITDTGL
-630 VITTAEK
+630 IIITGGK
-637 EQTITVDTVAFALPL
+637 EQSIKADTIAFALPL
-652 QPNAK
+652 QSNHA
-657 LQKEFE
+657 LQQQLDE
-663 GKLTEIYAIGD
+663 KLTEIYAIGD

-688 SRIAH
+688 SKIGH

>member
-1 MRINSKM
+1 
-8 NNQFQKLLE
+8 
-17 PSFIGK
+17 

-40 EPTGYVGEQA
+40 EPDGYVGEQA

-93 PSYSELTRVVH
+93 PGYTELVQVVH
-104 KYGCPVFLQLFHSG
+104 KHGCPIFLQLFHSG

-127 KRDTKSASTLTESE
+127 KRDTKSASTLTEAE
-141 LPGPGFAIPRGVSLS
+141 LPGPGFAIPRGVSLA
-156 EVEDLIQMFVKASV
+156 EIEDLIQMFVKASQ
-170 RAQKAGFD
+170 RAKKAGFD
-178 GVELNAATCHL
+178 GVEINAATCHL
-189 INAFY
+189 INSFY
-194 SRIFNKRQ
+194 SRIFNKRE
-202 DEYGCT
+202 DEFGCASL
-208 TIENRARF
+208 ENRARF
-216 LNRIVSEIKKRVGN
+216 LNRIIIDTKKQLGTDFAVTA
-230 NFPVVVLLNIA
+230 LINIA
-241 EYGHEKATTLE
+241 EYGHEKATTFE

-258 KLAQEAGADAIQ
+258 RLAAEAGADAIQ

-284 PDRLYYPEMPKPLPK
+284 PDRLFYPEFPKPLPK
-299 DLDWSHK
+299 DLDWSHR
-306 GVAAIIPLA
+306 GVGAIIPLA

-320 VVSVPVFAA
+320 VVSVPVIAA
-329 CRLDPVLGEKLLRQ
+329 CRLDPVLGEKLLQ
-343 RDIDF
+343 QGDIDF

-357 DPELPNKVAAGKLE
+357 DPELPNKVAAGNLE

-406 ALKPAAKTKRVL
+406 ALKPAAKIKQVL
-418 VIGGGPA
+418 VIGGGPS

-440 TLCEKESK
+440 TICEKTAK
-448 LGGLLSLAAMLKDVE
+448 LGGLLPLASMLKDIE
-463 VNELLALIRYL
+463 TDELLALIKYL
-474 TTQMEKAGVT
+474 DHQMTKAGVT
-484 VKLNMEVTPSL
+484 VKLNTEVDAAL
-495 ITGLKPD
+495 IAQLKPD
-502 VVILAAGGIDSTM
+502 VVIVAAGGIDSIM
-515 NVPGVD
+515 DIPGING
-521 KHNVVTGAK
+521 KNIVTGAK
-530 LHGQIKFYS
+530 LHGQLKFYS
-539 RFFGPKTMAGLT
+539 RFFSPKTLARLT
-551 KIWMPIGK
+551 KVWMPIGK
-559 RVAVIGGTIHGCELA
+559 NVVVIGGTIHGCELA

-596 MTGDDQFQFMR
+596 MTGDDQFQFLR
-607 WIAGKDATIITGA
+607 WIAEKDAAIITGA
-620 AIDKITDTGL
+620 TVDKITKNGL
-630 VITTAEK
+630 SIKIGGK
-637 EQTITVDTVAFALPL
+637 EQTIVADTIALALPL
-652 QPNAK
+652 QSNPSLLK
-657 LQKEFE
+657 QLE

-688 SRIAH
+688 SRIGH

>member
-1 MRINSKM
+1 M
-8 NNQFQKLLE
+8 NNRFQKLLE
-17 PSFIGK
+17 PAYIGK

-66 VESCGVEYPLG
+66 VESCGVEFPLG

-93 PSYSELTRVVH
+93 PSYTELVQVIH
-104 KYGCPVFLQLFHSG
+104 KHGCPVFLQLFHAG

-141 LPGPGFAIPRGVSLS
+141 LPGPGFAIPRGVSLT
-156 EVEDLIQMFVKASV
+156 EIEELIQMFVKAAA
-170 RAQKAGFD
+170 RAKTAGFD
-178 GVELNAATCHL
+178 GVEINAATCHL
-189 INAFY
+189 INSFY
-194 SRIFNKRQ
+194 SRIFNKRD
-202 DEYGCT
+202 DEYGG

-216 LNRIVSEIKKRVGN
+216 MNRIIGDIKKQLGADFAVTA
-230 NFPVVVLLNIA
+230 LINIA
-241 EYGHEKATTLE
+241 EYGHEKATPIE

-258 KLAQEAGADAIQ
+258 ALAARAGADAIQ

-284 PDRLYYPEMPKPLPK
+284 PDRLFYPEFPKPLPK
-299 DLDWSHK
+299 DLDWSHR
-306 GVAAIIPLA
+306 GVGAIIPLA
-315 QAVKK
+315 TAVKK
-320 VVSVPVFAA
+320 IVSVPLIAA
-329 CRLDPVLGEKLLRQ
+329 CRLDPVLGEKLLQ
-343 RDIDF
+343 QGDIDF

-357 DPELPNKVAAGKLE
+357 DPELPNKVAAGELE

-406 ALKPAAKTKRVL
+406 AIKAAVKIKQVL
-418 VIGGGPA
+418 VVGGGPS

-440 TLCEKESK
+440 TLCEKSTK
-448 LGGLLSLAAMLKDVE
+448 LGGLIPLASMLKDIE
-463 VNELLALIRYL
+463 TDELIAVIRY
-474 TTQMEKAGVT
+474 MERQIRKAGVT
-484 VKLNMEVTPSL
+484 VKLNTEVTPVL
-495 ITGLKPD
+495 IAELKPD
-502 VVILAAGGIDSTM
+502 VVVIAAGGVDSAM
-515 NVPGVD
+515 DIPGVNGR
-521 KHNVVTGAK
+521 NVVTSAK
-530 LHGQIKFYS
+530 LHDQLKFYS
-539 RFFGPKTMAGLT
+539 RFFGPKTMARLT
-551 KIWMPIGK
+551 KVWMPIGK
-559 RVAVIGGTIHGCELA
+559 NVVVMGGTIHGCELA

-584 TIIHSGTEIGEG
+584 TIVHTGTEIGEG
-596 MTGDDQFQFMR
+596 MTGDDKFQFMR
-607 WIAGKDATIITGA
+607 WIAGKNIPVITGA
-620 AIDKITDTGL
+620 VIEKITDTGL
-630 VITTAEK
+630 IIINGGK
-637 EQTITVDTVAFALPL
+637 EQSIKADTIAFALPL
-652 QPNAK
+652 QSNHA
-657 LQKEFE
+657 LQQQLDE
-663 GKLTEIYAIGD
+663 KLTEIYAIGD

-688 SRIAH
+688 SKIGH